1 MFNALPSTSQDFY
14 VSILSASIQALK
26 MNTYFDNFDKQRYNS
41 DGVDRSG
48 VFEVGQRTFYFDW
61 FYRHHGELF
70 RAYTALGNDDSKLLY
85 LFLIGFRLAGH
96 HSVKIPVD
104 FLFKPQ
110 EYAAYQAL
118 EQGSESQLALTG
130 MFGKLKHFDFQYEGH
145 QYKIDCLGL
154 EYYLFRRQYFYEKN
168 GVVVAPQT
176 GDYVIDGGACTG
188 DTALVFSN
196 AVGPTGKV
204 FAFDPVAEHL
214 ELMEHN
220 RQQFPIANVELM
232 PYGLANIDVDCAPIV
247 VNKYSPGFRV
257 DQQRVPLRSIDS
269 LVKSGAIPRVDYIKM
284 DIEGSEMDALRG
296 AHESILRFQPKLG
309 ISLYHKPDDL
319 FEIVLYIQQ
328 TYPFYQLYVDHY
340 TIHQEETVLYCI
352 APQRVQQA

>member
-1 MFNALPSTSQDFY
+1 MFTALPISSQDFY
-14 VSILSASIQALK
+14 IAILSKSIQALK
-26 MNTYFDNFDKQRYNS
+26 FNTFHDNFDKRRYNS

-48 VFEVGQRTFYFDW
+48 IFDIGSRVFYFDW
-61 FYRHHGELF
+61 FYRNNTKLF
-70 RAYTALGNDDSKLLY
+70 EAYNPLGNEDSKLLF
-85 LFLIGFRLAGH
+85 LFLICYRLAGH
-96 HSVKIPVD
+96 HSVKIPAD
-104 FLFKPQ
+104 YLFKN
-110 EYAAYQAL
+110 EERLAYQAI
-118 EQGSESQLALTG
+118 ENGVDSQLPLTG
-130 MFGKLKHFDFQYEGH
+130 MFGKLKHYDFEYEGH
-145 QYKIDCLGL
+145 QYKIDCLSL
-154 EYYLFRRQYFYEKN
+154 ECYLFRRQYFYEKN
-168 GVVVAPQT
+168 GTVVAPQT

-196 AVGPTGKV
+196 AVGPTGKIY
-204 FAFDPVAEHL
+204 AFDPVAEHL

-247 VNKYSPGFRV
+247 VNKYSPGFRI
-257 DQQRVPLRSIDS
+257 DQQQVPLRSIDS
-269 LVKSGAIPRVDYIKM
+269 LVKSGDIARVDYIKM

-319 FEIVLYIQQ
+319 FEIILYIRQ

-352 APQRVQQA
+352 APQRVQQG